1 MPLIVRG
8 QRGVAVIKSWET
20 AAGRVEIR
28 SWVQDV
34 GQFAIATRQLFTM
47 GIWNIN
53 HTLCFLKQTLI
64 VHRMCF
70 FTTDTDCAQNVV
82 FLQQT
87 LIVHRMCFF
96 TTDTDCVQNA
106 HT

>member
-8 QRGVAVIKSWET
+8 QRGIAVIKSWET

-47 GIWNIN
+47 GIWNII
-53 HTLCFLKQTLI
+53 HTLCFLKQMLI
-64 VHRMCF
+64 VHRMF
-70 FTTDTDCAQNVV
+70 F
-82 FLQQT
+82 FLQQA
-87 LIVHRMCFF
+87 LIVRRCTHMNRHCSL
-96 TTDTDCVQNA
+96 QL
-106 HT
+106 

>member
-64 VHRMCF
+64 VHRMLF
-70 FTTDTDCAQNVV
+70 

-87 LIVHRMCFF
+87 LIVHRMP
-96 TTDTDCVQNA
+96 TNEQTQQSPTLSSA
-106 HT
+106 SMPKS